1 MLKFV
6 MIGLRN
12 KVMKVKRLQSK
23 EMNYDNSV
31 VMRNIDYFQVTE
43 GDNFV
48 RFDEISRRVTIVYDG
63 QGITI
68 SNLDNF
74 MNFLSSAKEKLSEC

>member
-12 KVMKVKRLQSK
+12 KVMKVKRIQSK
-23 EMNYDNSV
+23 EMNYDNSTV
-31 VMRNIDYFQVTE
+31 LRNIDYFQVTE

-63 QGITI
+63 QGITV

-74 MNFLSSAKEKLSEC
+74 MDFLSSAKEKLSEY